1 MLKKWQW
8 SGEENA
14 SSLQML
20 ELNCPQVSSTG
31 LLACLLVPLSSVH
44 HLVFSSPDMP
54 QKAPVQAILQFL
66 QSQLEAKWGY
76 SVPCSDQSTSGA
88 LTLLGRPTNFS
99 SASTLV
105 FWEEK
110 AFAFLSVPILSGVW
124 AHSTQGLAT
133 SWELG
138 KGASLLAICTVS
150 TRFCE
155 SDFLT

>member
-14 SSLQML
+14 SSLQVL
-20 ELNCPQVSSTG
+20 ELNCSQVSGTG
-31 LLACLLVPLSSVH
+31 LLACLLVPLGSVH

-54 QKAPVQAILQFL
+54 QKATVQAILQFL

-105 FWEEK
+105 FWGEQ

-138 KGASLLAICTVS
+138 KGAPLLAICTVS